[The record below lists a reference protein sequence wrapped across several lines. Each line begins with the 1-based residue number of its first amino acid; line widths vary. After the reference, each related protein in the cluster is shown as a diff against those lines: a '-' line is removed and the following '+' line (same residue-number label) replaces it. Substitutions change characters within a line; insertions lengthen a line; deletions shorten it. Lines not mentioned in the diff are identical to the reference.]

1 MKMGLMQP
9 YFMPYIGYWQRI
21 NAVDVHVIYDDVN
34 YIKNGWMN
42 HNRILYQGEI
52 KYFTIPLKGASPNKR
67 INEVKVDTSPRIQGK
82 MLKTLEYAYKKA
94 AHFTE
99 GMSVL
104 EPIITSSDDNLA
116 TYLESQLRSL
126 STYMGIETNLIMSS
140 SIEKDNS
147 LKGKDKVIEICKKQ
161 DAQIYVNA
169 STGEHLYNKDNF
181 RDEGIE
187 LIFMKDACTVQYE
200 QLSKEFIPALSIID
214 VIMNCSKED
223 ISKLLNDYIMY

>member
-67 INEVKVDTSPRIQGK
+67 INEVKVDTSSRIQGK

-104 EPIITSSDDNLA
+104 EPIIKSADDNLA
-116 TYLESQLRSL
+116 TYLEFQLRSL
-126 STYMGIETNLIMSS
+126 SGYMGIETKFVMSS
-140 SIEKDNS
+140 SIKKDNS
-147 LKGKDKVIEICKKQ
+147 LKGKDKVIEICQKEN
-161 DAQIYVNA
+161 AQIYVNA
-169 STGEHLYNKDNF
+169 STGEHLYDKGDF
-181 RDEGIE
+181 RDHGIE
-187 LIFMKDACTVQYE
+187 LIFIKDAGTVQYK
-200 QLSKEFIPALSIID
+200 QLSREFVSALSIID
-214 VIMNCSKED
+214 ILMNCSKGE
-223 ISKLLNDYIMY
+223 ISKLLNDYITY